1 MTQYTD
7 CYGNT
12 WDSEHNAQLATA
24 MYTAFDTQ
32 PHVTD
37 DEIVAQLALR
47 FPDEDLEEL
56 NHMVGCVRDAWPH
69 TAEDRLGKGD

>member
-1 MTQYTD
+1 LTRYTD
-7 CYGNT
+7 SYGNT

-32 PHVTD
+32 PNVSD
-37 DEIVAQLALR
+37 EEIVVQLALQ

-56 NHMVGCVRDAWPH
+56 DNMVACVRDAWLH
-69 TAEDRLGKGD
+69 STEVREGKKL